1 MILIYLKKERRK
13 AGTDELN
20 ETFPNQMNRVFLLV
34 VFAAVT
40 TALVLPRPRQ
50 PSVAAGTFRV
60 MEEAFNA
67 TDFSGFQVDDDDT
80 ETGRFSAREASSEY
94 GDEDYEYDEPVFY
107 EDYGSYEDIYDN

>member
-1 MILIYLKKERRK
+1 MGLYWRPIRRHPSTYK
-13 AGTDELN
+13 
-20 ETFPNQMNRVFLLV
+20 MNRVFLFV
-34 VFAAVT
+34 VLTACT

-67 TDFSGFQVDDDDT
+67 TDFSGFEVDDDDDT

-107 EDYGSYEDIYDN
+107 EDYGSYEDIYDSYV